1 VPEEP
6 FVPGEESWHAST
18 CFECAAGCG
27 TRVRKIDGR
36 LVKVEGNPEHPLSR
50 GGLCARGQA
59 LPQAMYHPDR
69 FRTPLVRE
77 GDRGSGIWKEVGWD
91 EALGRVATELSGIR
105 RKDALGFV
113 TDSTTGHRLEMVRRF
128 LAAAGGGVHLVHDP
142 FTTAAVAR
150 AHRRLAG
157 VTGGIGCGID
167 RARYV
172 VSFGAELLESHVSPV
187 RFARGLAEMRRGRP
201 GHRGKLV
208 MVGPRLSLTAAKAD
222 TWIPVRP
229 GDELLVA
236 QAILAIVLDSGL
248 YDRDFVARST
258 SGFDA
263 FRDFVAGNV
272 EPATVAEC
280 VGWPLSKLEQI
291 AREFAANRPAVAFA
305 GGAALRSAQGFA
317 LAVTVS
323 HLNALV
329 GAFGDDGLMQGD
341 TDTEAAFSAWPP
353 VAMESVTTR
362 SLAESALSV
371 LPPALFVSGANP
383 LYNLPP
389 GFAFEEKL
397 SDVELIVSFQSFPD
411 ETSRFADVIL
421 PESMSFERFEDA
433 VPKGGSSTVV
443 NLSAPLLVRPLYDTR
458 SMPDALIALAG
469 RLDAG
474 DAFPWESHEQALR
487 QAWAGLGVSWDEA
500 IANGG
505 HWPQAESPTPFP
517 NNYRFELEPI
527 EAASTLT
534 PAPSGLS
541 LHVYAA
547 NAFGDGRSAHLPFLQ
562 ELADPITGVRWGS
575 VVEIAESTA
584 EELGIRNGDRVEVRN
599 GSRSV
604 TVPAHVSQGIHP
616 GVVAIAA
623 GQGHTA
629 HGRYAEGRGVNV
641 YSLLDATADD
651 DGFLLSAPRVE
662 IRKVTKA

>member
-1 VPEEP
+1 MPEEP

-77 GDRGSGIWKEVGWD
+77 GDRGSGVWKEVGWD
-91 EALGRVATELSGIR
+91 EALGRVATELSRIR
-105 RKDALGFV
+105 GEDALGFV
-113 TDSTTGHRLEMVRRF
+113 TDAITGHRLETVRRF

-157 VTGGIGCGID
+157 VTGGIGCEID
-167 RARYV
+167 RASYV

-222 TWIPVRP
+222 AWIPARP
-229 GDELLVA
+229 GNELPLA

-263 FRDFVAGNV
+263 FRDFVAANV
-272 EPATVAEC
+272 EPAAVAER
-280 VGWPLSKLEQI
+280 VGWPLSKLQQI

-329 GAFGDDGLMQGD
+329 GAFGDDGLLQGD
-341 TDTEAAFSAWPP
+341 TDTKAAFSAWPP
-353 VAMESVTTR
+353 VAMESVATR
-362 SLAESALSV
+362 SLAESALGV

-433 VPKGGSSTVV
+433 VPKGGCSTVA

-458 SMPDALIALAG
+458 SMPDALIALAD
-469 RLDAG
+469 RLGAG
-474 DAFPWESHEQALR
+474 EAFPWESYEQALR

-505 HWPQAESPTPFP
+505 YWPEAKSPTPSS

-527 EAASTLT
+527 EAASTPT

-584 EELGIRNGDRVEVRN
+584 DELGIRNGDRVEVRN

-604 TVPAHVSQGIHP
+604 TLPAHVSQGIHP

-641 YSLLDATADD
+641 YSLLDATADH
-651 DGFLLSAPRVE
+651 DGFLLSAPSVE